1 MTRDRAKGLLPII
14 TAFAEGKRIECKVE
28 GAWVGCM
35 MIMPDL
41 DNEYRIKP
49 EPREWWVCD
58 QLAFCSEVYAR
69 ERQSIVSPKPEIIH
83 VREVMP

>member
-35 MIMPDL
+35 MIIPDL

-49 EPREWWVCD
+49 EPREWWLVGG
-58 QLAFCSEVYAR
+58 FNFESKCSAEADSFQR
-69 ERQSIVSPKPEIIH
+69 GIPIIH
-83 VREVMP
+83 VREVIE